1 MHTTRDFLSIA
12 RARLSTETPCTNY
25 RLGILLAIHESTI
38 SNWEK
43 GRSAMDP
50 RYVHKFA
57 LATGFRE
64 EYIYAC
70 IEAERAK
77 SPEIKRLLAR
87 IAAQYAPK
95 LASILLAVFLL
106 TFVNESAISQSQN
119 VRLERDSGATVYTL
133 CELAAPANSQ
143 KEDTPFPSATVLQ
156 APNGTV
162 NFPLIS
168 VQGPQS

>member
-1 MHTTRDFLSIA
+1 MHTTKQILALA
-12 RARLSTETPCTNY
+12 RARLASEGPVTNY
-25 RLGILLAIHESTI
+25 RLGKLLDIAESTI

-43 GRSAMDP
+43 ERAHMSP
-50 RYVHKFA
+50 EYVHKFA
-57 LATGFRE
+57 VATGLCE

-133 CELAAPANSQ
+133 CELATRANSQ
-143 KEDTPFPSATVLQ
+143 KKDTPFPSATVLH

-168 VQGPQS
+168 TQGPQS